1 MTQKP
6 TPDDALAELAKVAE
20 ARAKSG
26 KGSVRLALSQ
36 DLEYLREAMR
46 LGLTLSETAQQ
57 IEASKG
63 LSISVAGLRKI
74 LLELLP
80 TEYAE
85 YLTNT
90 GRGYRR
96 TRAGVSLAK
105 SQAAPTKSVSGP
117 VEETGKRTTE
127 KQSSNPIK
135 KQADNGHATPSA
147 VDDPVAFATQ
157 IFNSSNKGK

>member
-1 MTQKP
+1 MTEKQI
-6 TPDDALAELAKVAE
+6 PDDALAELAKVAQ
-20 ARAKSG
+20 AKPKG
-26 KGSVRLALSQ
+26 RGSVRLALSQ

-46 LGLTLSETAQQ
+46 LGLTLAETAEQ

-63 LSISVAGLRKI
+63 LSITAAGLRKI

-105 SQAAPTKSVSGP
+105 PPKETTRSSATAPVQAGQSTAEKQPSEPVNKQFDSGN
-117 VEETGKRTTE
+117 E
-127 KQSSNPIK
+127 KQS
-135 KQADNGHATPSA
+135 
-147 VDDPVAFATQ
+147 VLDDPVALAKKFWK
-157 IFNSSNKGK
+157 N

>member
-1 MTQKP
+1 MTHKP

-46 LGLTLSETAQQ
+46 LGLTLAETAEQ

-63 LSISVAGLRKI
+63 LKISAAGLRKI

-105 SQAAPTKSVSGP
+105 PEKNPAQNKTAATRATESSSPQPTKR
-117 VEETGKRTTE
+117 TG
-127 KQSSNPIK
+127 
-135 KQADNGHATPSA
+135 TPGA
-147 VDDPVAFATQ
+147 IREARDKEIDLDDY
-157 IFNSSNKGK
+157 IE